1 MVLTAYRYAHNG
13 GGGVG
18 RFLES
23 TLFVKYGNDEHFLF
37 ELPIKY
43 GSDCQS
49 LGFDIKKKNEI
60 EFRTSLKKQ
69 FPILFCP
76 SAHNVTIRV
85 VRKFSWMIKM
95 RVRPPGLFA

>member
-1 MVLTAYRYAHNG
+1 MLLGFIIGCIHVVLTAYRYAHNG

-60 EFRTSLKKQ
+60 EFRTSLKLSNTFLSFRQ
-69 FPILFCP
+69 
-76 SAHNVTIRV
+76 
-85 VRKFSWMIKM
+85 
-95 RVRPPGLFA
+95 